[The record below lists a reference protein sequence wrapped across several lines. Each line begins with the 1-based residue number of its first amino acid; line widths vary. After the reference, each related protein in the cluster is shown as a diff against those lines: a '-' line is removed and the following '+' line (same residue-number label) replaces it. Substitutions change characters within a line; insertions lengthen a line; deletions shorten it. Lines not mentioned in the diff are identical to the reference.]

1 MAGPGPSILVVEDDG
16 ALRLL
21 SRVNLELEGFRVRE
35 AATLAEARNALEA
48 ERPQGVFLDVRLG
61 AELSDGLLDELREA
75 GIPVVLVSG
84 TDDLTA
90 YRERAEDVLAKPYLP
105 EDLVSAAR
113 RHFVG

>member
-16 ALRLL
+16 SLRLL

-35 AATLAEARNALEA
+35 AATLAEARSALEA

-61 AELSDGLLDELREA
+61 GELSDGLLGELREA

-84 TDDLTA
+84 TDDLAA
-90 YRERAEDVLAKPYLP
+90 YRERADGVLGKPYLP